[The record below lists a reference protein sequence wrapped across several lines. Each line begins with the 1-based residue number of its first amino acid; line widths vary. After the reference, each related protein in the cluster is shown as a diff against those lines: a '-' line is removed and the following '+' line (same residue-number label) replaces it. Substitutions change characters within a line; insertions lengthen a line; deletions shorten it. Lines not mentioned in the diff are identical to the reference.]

1 MIIWLASY
9 PKSGNTWLRFFIISL
24 LMGRKTNLNLNH
36 LKAIGAYP
44 EKSQFKGLLSNVL
57 DLDQVAKNWISSQ
70 NHINQQND
78 SLRFLKT
85 HNIFGKFK
93 NHPFTDGKNT
103 LASIHIVRDPRNVIT
118 SIKNHFNIANYK
130 DAKKFLFNKGQVLT
144 LSENEK
150 EKFMNREKHSL
161 PQIIGSWKTHYLS
174 WKSMKKNYLLI
185 KYENLVS
192 EPDKE
197 FRKIT
202 KYLNDV
208 MHIKIKEDKIDH
220 AIKSNSFENLKKIEN
235 RDGFKEAIK
244 DKGSG
249 EVKRFFNLG
258 PNNKWEKILDSEI
271 KDEIEKKFNVEMKE
285 LGYL

>member
-1 MIIWLASY
+1 MIIWLTSY
-9 PKSGNTWLRFFIISL
+9 PKSGNTWVRSFLVSLLYNKKNETNLEGLNNIPQYPLRSHFNNLLDNIDDINEVSSKWIISQK
-24 LMGRKTNLNLNH
+24 RINSDK
-36 LKAIGAYP
+36 
-44 EKSQFKGLLSNVL
+44 
-57 DLDQVAKNWISSQ
+57 KNK
-70 NHINQQND
+70 
-78 SLRFLKT
+78 FFKT
-85 HNIFGKFK
+85 HHALCKIGKFS
-93 NHPFTDGKNT
+93 FTNYETSLG
-103 LASIHIVRDPRNVIT
+103 AIHIVRDPRNIIN
-118 SIKNHFNIANYK
+118 SILYHYSKKSFLEAK
-130 DAKKFLFNKGQVLT
+130 EFMLDETRALGKKFDPNSPSVNQDMFTVLT
-144 LSENEK
+144 
-150 EKFMNREKHSL
+150 
-161 PQIIGSWKTHYLS
+161 SWKTHYNS
-174 WKSMKKNYLLI
+174 WKNFKKNYLLI

-208 MHIKIKEDKIDH
+208 MHIKIEEDKIDH

-244 DKGSG
+244 DKSSG

>member
-1 MIIWLASY
+1 MIIWLTSY
-9 PKSGNTWLRFFIISL
+9 PKSGNTWVRSFLVSL
-24 LMGRKTNLNLNH
+24 LYNKENKTNLEGLNNIPQYPLRSHFNNLLDNIDDINEVSS
-36 LKAIGAYP
+36 KWII
-44 EKSQFKGLLSNVL
+44 SQKRINS
-57 DLDQVAKNWISSQ
+57 DKKNK
-70 NHINQQND
+70 
-78 SLRFLKT
+78 FFKT
-85 HNIFGKFK
+85 HHALCKIGKFS
-93 NHPFTDGKNT
+93 FTNYETSLG
-103 LASIHIVRDPRNVIT
+103 AIHIVRDPRNIIN
-118 SIKNHFNIANYK
+118 SILYHYSKKSLLEAKEFMLDETRALG
-130 DAKKFLFNKGQVLT
+130 KKFDPNSPSVNQDMFTVLT
-144 LSENEK
+144 
-150 EKFMNREKHSL
+150 
-161 PQIIGSWKTHYLS
+161 SWKTHYLS
-174 WKSMKKNYLLI
+174 WKNFKKNYLLI

-208 MHIKIKEDKIDH
+208 MHIKIEEDKIDH

>member
-1 MIIWLASY
+1 MIIWLTSY
-9 PKSGNTWLRFFIISL
+9 PKSGNTWVRSFLVSLLYNKKNETNLEGLNNIPQYPLRSHFNNLLDNIDDINEVSSKWIISQK
-24 LMGRKTNLNLNH
+24 RINSDK
-36 LKAIGAYP
+36 
-44 EKSQFKGLLSNVL
+44 
-57 DLDQVAKNWISSQ
+57 KNK
-70 NHINQQND
+70 
-78 SLRFLKT
+78 FFKT
-85 HNIFGKFK
+85 HHALCKIGKFS
-93 NHPFTDGKNT
+93 FTNYETSLG
-103 LASIHIVRDPRNVIT
+103 AIHIVRDPRNIIN
-118 SIKNHFNIANYK
+118 SILYHYSKKSFLEAK
-130 DAKKFLFNKGQVLT
+130 EFMLDETRALGKKFDPNSPSVNQDMFTVLT
-144 LSENEK
+144 
-150 EKFMNREKHSL
+150 
-161 PQIIGSWKTHYLS
+161 SWKTHYLS
-174 WKSMKKNYLLI
+174 WKNFKKNYLLI

-208 MHIKIKEDKIDH
+208 MHIKIEEDKIDH

-244 DKGSG
+244 DKSSG
-249 EVKRFFNLG
+249 EVKSFFNLG

>member
-1 MIIWLASY
+1 MIIWLTSY
-9 PKSGNTWLRFFIISL
+9 PKSGNTWVRSFLVSLLYNKKNETNLEGLNNIPQYPLRTHFNNLLDNIDDINEVSSKWIISQK
-24 LMGRKTNLNLNH
+24 RINSDK
-36 LKAIGAYP
+36 
-44 EKSQFKGLLSNVL
+44 
-57 DLDQVAKNWISSQ
+57 KNK
-70 NHINQQND
+70 
-78 SLRFLKT
+78 FLKT
-85 HNIFGKFK
+85 HHALCKIGKFS
-93 NHPFTDGKNT
+93 FTNYETSLG
-103 LASIHIVRDPRNVIT
+103 AIHIVRDPRNIIN
-118 SIKNHFNIANYK
+118 SILYHYSKKSFLEAK
-130 DAKKFLFNKGQVLT
+130 EFMLDETRALGKKFDPNSPSVNQDMFTVLT
-144 LSENEK
+144 
-150 EKFMNREKHSL
+150 
-161 PQIIGSWKTHYLS
+161 SWKTHYNS
-174 WKSMKKNYLLI
+174 WKNFKKNYLLI

-192 EPDKE
+192 EPNKE

-208 MHIKIKEDKIDH
+208 MHIKIEEDEIDH

-244 DKGSG
+244 DKSSG

>member
-1 MIIWLASY
+1 MIIWLTSY
-9 PKSGNTWLRFFIISL
+9 PKSGNTWVRSFLVSLLYNKKNETNLEGLNNIPQYPLRSHFNNLLDNIDDINEVSSKWIISQK
-24 LMGRKTNLNLNH
+24 RINSDK
-36 LKAIGAYP
+36 
-44 EKSQFKGLLSNVL
+44 
-57 DLDQVAKNWISSQ
+57 KNK
-70 NHINQQND
+70 
-78 SLRFLKT
+78 FFKT
-85 HNIFGKFK
+85 HHALCKIGKFS
-93 NHPFTDGKNT
+93 FTNYETSLG
-103 LASIHIVRDPRNVIT
+103 AIHIVRDPRNIIN
-118 SIKNHFNIANYK
+118 SILYHYSKKSFLEAK
-130 DAKKFLFNKGQVLT
+130 EFMLDETRALGKKFDPNSPSVNQDMFTVLT
-144 LSENEK
+144 
-150 EKFMNREKHSL
+150 
-161 PQIIGSWKTHYLS
+161 SWKTHYLS
-174 WKSMKKNYLLI
+174 WKNFKKNYLLI

>member
-1 MIIWLASY
+1 MIIWLTSY
-9 PKSGNTWLRFFIISL
+9 PKSGNTWVRSFLVSLLYNKKNETNLEGLNNIPQYPLRSHFNNLLDNIDDINEVSSKWIISQK
-24 LMGRKTNLNLNH
+24 RINSDK
-36 LKAIGAYP
+36 
-44 EKSQFKGLLSNVL
+44 
-57 DLDQVAKNWISSQ
+57 KNK
-70 NHINQQND
+70 
-78 SLRFLKT
+78 FLKT
-85 HNIFGKFK
+85 HHALCKIGKFS
-93 NHPFTDGKNT
+93 FTNYETSLG
-103 LASIHIVRDPRNVIT
+103 AIHIVRDPRNIIN
-118 SIKNHFNIANYK
+118 SILYHYSKKSFLEAK
-130 DAKKFLFNKGQVLT
+130 EFMLDETRALGKKFDPNSPSVNQDMFTVLT
-144 LSENEK
+144 
-150 EKFMNREKHSL
+150 
-161 PQIIGSWKTHYLS
+161 SWKTHYLS
-174 WKSMKKNYLLI
+174 WKNFKKNYLLI

-208 MHIKIKEDKIDH
+208 MHIKIEEDEIDH

-244 DKGSG
+244 DKSSG

>member
-1 MIIWLASY
+1 MIIWLTSY
-9 PKSGNTWLRFFIISL
+9 PKSGNTWVRSFLVSLLYNKKNETNLEGLNNIHQYPLRSHFNNLLDNIDDINEVSSKWIISQK
-24 LMGRKTNLNLNH
+24 RINLD
-36 LKAIGAYP
+36 K
-44 EKSQFKGLLSNVL
+44 
-57 DLDQVAKNWISSQ
+57 KNK
-70 NHINQQND
+70 
-78 SLRFLKT
+78 FLKT
-85 HNIFGKFK
+85 HHALCKIGKFS
-93 NHPFTDGKNT
+93 FTNYETSLG
-103 LASIHIVRDPRNVIT
+103 AIHIVRDPRNIIN
-118 SIKNHFNIANYK
+118 SILYHYSKKSFLEAK
-130 DAKKFLFNKGQVLT
+130 EFMLDETRALGKKFDPNSPTVNQDMFTILT
-144 LSENEK
+144 
-150 EKFMNREKHSL
+150 
-161 PQIIGSWKTHYLS
+161 SWKTHYLS
-174 WKSMKKNYLLI
+174 WKNFKKNYLLI

-202 KYLNDV
+202 KYLSDV
-208 MHIKIKEDKIDH
+208 MHIKVEEDKIDH

-258 PNNKWEKILDSEI
+258 PNNQWEKILDSEI

>member
-1 MIIWLASY
+1 MIIWLTSY
-9 PKSGNTWLRFFIISL
+9 PKSGNTWVRSFLVSLLYNKKNETNLEGLNNIPQYPLRSHFNNLLDNIDDINEVSSKWIISQK
-24 LMGRKTNLNLNH
+24 RINSDK
-36 LKAIGAYP
+36 
-44 EKSQFKGLLSNVL
+44 
-57 DLDQVAKNWISSQ
+57 KNK
-70 NHINQQND
+70 
-78 SLRFLKT
+78 FFKT
-85 HNIFGKFK
+85 HHALCKIGKFS
-93 NHPFTDGKNT
+93 FTNYETSLG
-103 LASIHIVRDPRNVIT
+103 AIHIVRDPRNIIN
-118 SIKNHFNIANYK
+118 SILYHYSKKSFLEAK
-130 DAKKFLFNKGQVLT
+130 EFMLDETRALGKKFDPNSPSVNQDMFTVLT
-144 LSENEK
+144 
-150 EKFMNREKHSL
+150 
-161 PQIIGSWKTHYLS
+161 SWKTHYLS
-174 WKSMKKNYLLI
+174 WKNFKKNYLLI

-244 DKGSG
+244 DRGSG
-249 EVKRFFNLG
+249 EVRRFFNLG
-258 PNNKWEKILDSEI
+258 PINKWEKILDSEI

>member
-1 MIIWLASY
+1 MIIWLTSY
-9 PKSGNTWLRFFIISL
+9 PKSGNTWVRSFLVSLLYNKKNETNLEGLNNIPQYPLRSHFNNLLDNIDDINEVSSKWIISQK
-24 LMGRKTNLNLNH
+24 RINLD
-36 LKAIGAYP
+36 K
-44 EKSQFKGLLSNVL
+44 
-57 DLDQVAKNWISSQ
+57 KNK
-70 NHINQQND
+70 
-78 SLRFLKT
+78 FFKT
-85 HNIFGKFK
+85 HHALCKIGKFS
-93 NHPFTDGKNT
+93 FTNYETSLG
-103 LASIHIVRDPRNVIT
+103 AIHIVRDPRNIIN
-118 SIKNHFNIANYK
+118 SILYHYSKKSLLEAKEFMLDETRALG
-130 DAKKFLFNKGQVLT
+130 KKFDPNSPSVNQDMFTVLT
-144 LSENEK
+144 
-150 EKFMNREKHSL
+150 
-161 PQIIGSWKTHYLS
+161 SWKTHYLS
-174 WKSMKKNYLLI
+174 WKNFKKNYLLI

-208 MHIKIKEDKIDH
+208 MHIKIEEDKIDH

>member
-1 MIIWLASY
+1 MIIWLTSY
-9 PKSGNTWLRFFIISL
+9 PKSGNTWVRSFLVSLLYNKKNETNLEGLNNIPQYPLRSHFNNLLDNIDDINEVSSKWIISQK
-24 LMGRKTNLNLNH
+24 RINSDK
-36 LKAIGAYP
+36 
-44 EKSQFKGLLSNVL
+44 
-57 DLDQVAKNWISSQ
+57 KNK
-70 NHINQQND
+70 
-78 SLRFLKT
+78 FFKT
-85 HNIFGKFK
+85 HHALCKIGKFS
-93 NHPFTDGKNT
+93 FTNYETSLG
-103 LASIHIVRDPRNVIT
+103 AIHIVRDPRNIIN
-118 SIKNHFNIANYK
+118 SILYHYSKKSFLEAK
-130 DAKKFLFNKGQVLT
+130 EFMLDETRALGKKFDPNSPSVNQDMFTVLT
-144 LSENEK
+144 
-150 EKFMNREKHSL
+150 
-161 PQIIGSWKTHYLS
+161 SWKTHYNS
-174 WKSMKKNYLLI
+174 WKNFKKNYLLI

-192 EPDKE
+192 EPNKE

-208 MHIKIKEDKIDH
+208 MHIKIEEDEIDH

-244 DKGSG
+244 DKSSG

>member
-1 MIIWLASY
+1 MIIWLTSY
-9 PKSGNTWLRFFIISL
+9 PKSGNTWVRSFLVSLLYNKKNETNLEGLNNIPQYPLRSHFNNLLDNIDDINEVSSKWIISQK
-24 LMGRKTNLNLNH
+24 RINSDK
-36 LKAIGAYP
+36 
-44 EKSQFKGLLSNVL
+44 
-57 DLDQVAKNWISSQ
+57 KNK
-70 NHINQQND
+70 
-78 SLRFLKT
+78 FFKT
-85 HNIFGKFK
+85 HHALCKIGKFS
-93 NHPFTDGKNT
+93 FTNYETSLG
-103 LASIHIVRDPRNVIT
+103 AIHIVRDPRNIINSILYHYSKKSFLEAKEFMLDETRALGKKFDPNSPSVNQDMFTVIT
-118 SIKNHFNIANYK
+118 
-130 DAKKFLFNKGQVLT
+130 
-144 LSENEK
+144 
-150 EKFMNREKHSL
+150 
-161 PQIIGSWKTHYLS
+161 SWKTHYLS
-174 WKSMKKNYLLI
+174 WKNFKKNYLLI

-208 MHIKIKEDKIDH
+208 MHIKIEEDKIDH
-220 AIKSNSFENLKKIEN
+220 AIESNSFENLKKIEN

>member
-1 MIIWLASY
+1 MIIWLTSY
-9 PKSGNTWLRFFIISL
+9 PKSGNTWVRSFLVSL
-24 LMGRKTNLNLNH
+24 LYNKENKTNLEGLNNIPQYPLRSHFNNLLDNIDDINEVSS
-36 LKAIGAYP
+36 KWII
-44 EKSQFKGLLSNVL
+44 SQKRINS
-57 DLDQVAKNWISSQ
+57 DKKNK
-70 NHINQQND
+70 
-78 SLRFLKT
+78 FFKT
-85 HNIFGKFK
+85 HHALCKIGKFS
-93 NHPFTDGKNT
+93 FTNYETSLG
-103 LASIHIVRDPRNVIT
+103 AIHIVRDPRNIIN
-118 SIKNHFNIANYK
+118 SILYHYSKKSFLEAK
-130 DAKKFLFNKGQVLT
+130 EFMLDETRALGKKFDPNSPSVNQDMFTVLT
-144 LSENEK
+144 
-150 EKFMNREKHSL
+150 
-161 PQIIGSWKTHYLS
+161 SWKTHYLS
-174 WKSMKKNYLLI
+174 WKNFKKNYLLI

-208 MHIKIKEDKIDH
+208 MHIKIEEDKIDH
-220 AIKSNSFENLKKIEN
+220 AIESNSFENLKKIEN

>member
-1 MIIWLASY
+1 MIIWLTSY
-9 PKSGNTWLRFFIISL
+9 PKSGNTWVRSFLVSLLYNKKNETNLERLNNIPQYPLRSHFNNLLDNIDDINEVSSKWIISQK
-24 LMGRKTNLNLNH
+24 RINSDK
-36 LKAIGAYP
+36 
-44 EKSQFKGLLSNVL
+44 
-57 DLDQVAKNWISSQ
+57 KNK
-70 NHINQQND
+70 
-78 SLRFLKT
+78 FFKT
-85 HNIFGKFK
+85 HHALCKIGKFS
-93 NHPFTDGKNT
+93 FTNYETSLG
-103 LASIHIVRDPRNVIT
+103 AIHIVRDARNIIN
-118 SIKNHFNIANYK
+118 SILYHYSKKSFLEAK
-130 DAKKFLFNKGQVLT
+130 EFMLDETRALGKKFDPNSPSVNQDMFTVL
-144 LSENEK
+144 S
-150 EKFMNREKHSL
+150 
-161 PQIIGSWKTHYLS
+161 SWKTHYLS
-174 WKSMKKNYLLI
+174 WKNFKKNYLLI

-208 MHIKIKEDKIDH
+208 MHIKTEEDKIDH

>member
-1 MIIWLASY
+1 MIIWLTSY
-9 PKSGNTWLRFFIISL
+9 PKSGNTWVRSFLVSLLYNKKNETNLEGLNNIPQYPLRSHFNNLLDNIDDINEVSSKWIISQK
-24 LMGRKTNLNLNH
+24 RINSDK
-36 LKAIGAYP
+36 
-44 EKSQFKGLLSNVL
+44 
-57 DLDQVAKNWISSQ
+57 KNK
-70 NHINQQND
+70 
-78 SLRFLKT
+78 FFKT
-85 HNIFGKFK
+85 HHALCKIGKFS
-93 NHPFTDGKNT
+93 FTNYETSLG
-103 LASIHIVRDPRNVIT
+103 AIHIVRDPRNIIN
-118 SIKNHFNIANYK
+118 SILYHYSKKSFLEAK
-130 DAKKFLFNKGQVLT
+130 EFMLDETRALGKKFDPNSPSVNQDMFTVLT
-144 LSENEK
+144 
-150 EKFMNREKHSL
+150 
-161 PQIIGSWKTHYLS
+161 SWKTHYNS
-174 WKSMKKNYLLI
+174 WKNFKKNYLLI

-192 EPDKE
+192 EPNKE

-208 MHIKIKEDKIDH
+208 MHIKIEEDKIDH

-244 DKGSG
+244 DKSSG

>member
-1 MIIWLASY
+1 MIIWLTSY
-9 PKSGNTWLRFFIISL
+9 PKSGNTWVRSFLVSLLYNKKNETNLEGLNNIPQYPLRSHFNNLLDNIDDINEVSSKWIISQK
-24 LMGRKTNLNLNH
+24 RINSDK
-36 LKAIGAYP
+36 
-44 EKSQFKGLLSNVL
+44 
-57 DLDQVAKNWISSQ
+57 KNK
-70 NHINQQND
+70 
-78 SLRFLKT
+78 FLKT
-85 HNIFGKFK
+85 HHALCKIGKFS
-93 NHPFTDGKNT
+93 FTNYETSLG
-103 LASIHIVRDPRNVIT
+103 AIHIVRDPRNIIN
-118 SIKNHFNIANYK
+118 SILYHYSKKSFLEAK
-130 DAKKFLFNKGQVLT
+130 EFMLDETRALGKKFDPNSPSVNQDMFTVLT
-144 LSENEK
+144 
-150 EKFMNREKHSL
+150 
-161 PQIIGSWKTHYLS
+161 SWKTHYLS
-174 WKSMKKNYLLI
+174 WKNFKKNYLLI

-208 MHIKIKEDKIDH
+208 MHIKIEEDKIDH

>member
-1 MIIWLASY
+1 MIIWLTSY
-9 PKSGNTWLRFFIISL
+9 PKSGNTWVRSFLVSLLYNKKNETNLEGLNNIPQYPLRSHFNNLLDNIDDINEVSSKWIISQK
-24 LMGRKTNLNLNH
+24 RINSDK
-36 LKAIGAYP
+36 
-44 EKSQFKGLLSNVL
+44 
-57 DLDQVAKNWISSQ
+57 KNK
-70 NHINQQND
+70 
-78 SLRFLKT
+78 FFKT
-85 HNIFGKFK
+85 HHALCKIGKFS
-93 NHPFTDGKNT
+93 FTNYETSLG
-103 LASIHIVRDPRNVIT
+103 AIHIVRDPRNIIN
-118 SIKNHFNIANYK
+118 SILYHYSKKSLLEAKEFMLDETRALG
-130 DAKKFLFNKGQVLT
+130 KKFDPNSPSVNQDMFTVLT
-144 LSENEK
+144 
-150 EKFMNREKHSL
+150 
-161 PQIIGSWKTHYLS
+161 SWKTHYLS
-174 WKSMKKNYLLI
+174 WKNFKKNYLLI

-208 MHIKIKEDKIDH
+208 MHIKIEEDEIDH

>member
-1 MIIWLASY
+1 MIIWLTSY
-9 PKSGNTWLRFFIISL
+9 PKSGNTWVRSFLVSL
-24 LMGRKTNLNLNH
+24 LYNKKNKTNLEGLNNIPQYPLRSHFNNLLDNIDDINEVSS
-36 LKAIGAYP
+36 KWII
-44 EKSQFKGLLSNVL
+44 SQKRINS
-57 DLDQVAKNWISSQ
+57 DKKNK
-70 NHINQQND
+70 
-78 SLRFLKT
+78 FFKT
-85 HNIFGKFK
+85 HHALCKIGKFS
-93 NHPFTDGKNT
+93 FTNYETSLG
-103 LASIHIVRDPRNVIT
+103 AIHIVRDPRNIIN
-118 SIKNHFNIANYK
+118 SILYHYSKKSLLEAKEFMLDETRALG
-130 DAKKFLFNKGQVLT
+130 KKFDPNSPSVNQDMFTVLT
-144 LSENEK
+144 
-150 EKFMNREKHSL
+150 
-161 PQIIGSWKTHYLS
+161 SWKTHYLS
-174 WKSMKKNYLLI
+174 WKNFKKNYLLI

-208 MHIKIKEDKIDH
+208 MHIKIEEDKIDH
-220 AIKSNSFENLKKIEN
+220 AIESNSFENLKKIEN

>member
-1 MIIWLASY
+1 MIIWLTSY
-9 PKSGNTWLRFFIISL
+9 PKSGNTWVRSFLVSLLYNKKNETNLEGLNNIPQYPLRSHFNNLLDNIDDINEVSSKWIISQK
-24 LMGRKTNLNLNH
+24 RINSDK
-36 LKAIGAYP
+36 
-44 EKSQFKGLLSNVL
+44 
-57 DLDQVAKNWISSQ
+57 KNK
-70 NHINQQND
+70 
-78 SLRFLKT
+78 FFKT
-85 HNIFGKFK
+85 HHALCKIGKFS
-93 NHPFTDGKNT
+93 FTNYETSLG
-103 LASIHIVRDPRNVIT
+103 AIHIVRDPRNIIN
-118 SIKNHFNIANYK
+118 SILYHYSKKSFLEAK
-130 DAKKFLFNKGQVLT
+130 EFMLDETRALGKKFDPNSPSVNQDMFTVLT
-144 LSENEK
+144 
-150 EKFMNREKHSL
+150 
-161 PQIIGSWKTHYLS
+161 SWKTHYLS
-174 WKSMKKNYLLI
+174 WKNFKKNYLLI

-208 MHIKIKEDKIDH
+208 MHIKIEEDKIDH

-244 DKGSG
+244 DKVSG

>member
-1 MIIWLASY
+1 MIIWLTSY
-9 PKSGNTWLRFFIISL
+9 PKSGNTWVRSFLVSLLYNKKNETNLEGLNNIPQYPLRSHFNNLLDNIDDINEVSSKWIISQK
-24 LMGRKTNLNLNH
+24 RINLD
-36 LKAIGAYP
+36 K
-44 EKSQFKGLLSNVL
+44 
-57 DLDQVAKNWISSQ
+57 KNK
-70 NHINQQND
+70 
-78 SLRFLKT
+78 FLKT
-85 HNIFGKFK
+85 HHALCKIGKFS
-93 NHPFTDGKNT
+93 FTNYETSLG
-103 LASIHIVRDPRNVIT
+103 AIHIVRDPRNIIN
-118 SIKNHFNIANYK
+118 SILYHYSKKSFLEAK
-130 DAKKFLFNKGQVLT
+130 EFMLDETRALGKKFDPNSPSVNQDMFTILT
-144 LSENEK
+144 
-150 EKFMNREKHSL
+150 
-161 PQIIGSWKTHYLS
+161 SWKTHYLS
-174 WKSMKKNYLLI
+174 WKNFKKNYLLI

-192 EPDKE
+192 EPNKE

-208 MHIKIKEDKIDH
+208 MHIKIEEDEIDH

-244 DKGSG
+244 DKSSG

>member
-1 MIIWLASY
+1 MIIWLTSY
-9 PKSGNTWLRFFIISL
+9 PKSGNTWVRSFLVSL
-24 LMGRKTNLNLNH
+24 LYNKKNKTNLEGLNNIPQYPLRSHFNNLLDNIDDINEVSS
-36 LKAIGAYP
+36 KWII
-44 EKSQFKGLLSNVL
+44 SQKRINS
-57 DLDQVAKNWISSQ
+57 DKKNK
-70 NHINQQND
+70 
-78 SLRFLKT
+78 FFKT
-85 HNIFGKFK
+85 HHALCKIGKFS
-93 NHPFTDGKNT
+93 FTNYETSLG
-103 LASIHIVRDPRNVIT
+103 AIHIVRDPRNIIN
-118 SIKNHFNIANYK
+118 SILYHYSKKSFLEAK
-130 DAKKFLFNKGQVLT
+130 EFMLDETRALGKKFDPNSPSVNQDMFTVLT
-144 LSENEK
+144 
-150 EKFMNREKHSL
+150 
-161 PQIIGSWKTHYLS
+161 SWKTHYLS
-174 WKSMKKNYLLI
+174 WKNFKKNYLLI

-208 MHIKIKEDKIDH
+208 MHIKIEEDKIDH
-220 AIKSNSFENLKKIEN
+220 AIESNSFENLKKIEN

>member
-1 MIIWLASY
+1 MIIWLTSY
-9 PKSGNTWLRFFIISL
+9 PKSGNTWVRSFLVSL
-24 LMGRKTNLNLNH
+24 LYNKENKTNLEGLNNIPQYPLRSHFNNLLDNIDDINEVSS
-36 LKAIGAYP
+36 KWII
-44 EKSQFKGLLSNVL
+44 SQKRINS
-57 DLDQVAKNWISSQ
+57 DKKNK
-70 NHINQQND
+70 
-78 SLRFLKT
+78 FFKT
-85 HNIFGKFK
+85 HHALCKIGKFS
-93 NHPFTDGKNT
+93 FTNYETSLG
-103 LASIHIVRDPRNVIT
+103 AIHIVRDPRNIIN
-118 SIKNHFNIANYK
+118 SILYHYSKKSLLEAKEFMLDETRALG
-130 DAKKFLFNKGQVLT
+130 KKFDPNSPSVNQDMFTVLT
-144 LSENEK
+144 
-150 EKFMNREKHSL
+150 
-161 PQIIGSWKTHYLS
+161 SWKTHYLS
-174 WKSMKKNYLLI
+174 WKNFKKNYLLI

-197 FRKIT
+197 LRKIT

-208 MHIKIKEDKIDH
+208 MHIKIEEDEIDH

>member
-1 MIIWLASY
+1 MIIWLTSY
-9 PKSGNTWLRFFIISL
+9 PKSGNTWVRSFLVSLLYNKKNETNLEGLNNIPQYPLRSHFNNLLDNIDDINEVSSKWIISQK
-24 LMGRKTNLNLNH
+24 RINSDK
-36 LKAIGAYP
+36 
-44 EKSQFKGLLSNVL
+44 
-57 DLDQVAKNWISSQ
+57 KNK
-70 NHINQQND
+70 
-78 SLRFLKT
+78 FFKT
-85 HNIFGKFK
+85 HHALCKIGKFS
-93 NHPFTDGKNT
+93 FTNYETSLG
-103 LASIHIVRDPRNVIT
+103 AIHIVRDPRNIIN
-118 SIKNHFNIANYK
+118 SILYHYSKKNLLE
-130 DAKKFLFNKGQVLT
+130 AKEFMLDETRALGKRFDPNSPSVNQDMFTVLT
-144 LSENEK
+144 
-150 EKFMNREKHSL
+150 
-161 PQIIGSWKTHYLS
+161 SWKTHYLS
-174 WKSMKKNYLLI
+174 WKNFKKNYLLI

-208 MHIKIKEDKIDH
+208 MHIKIEEDKIDH

>member
-1 MIIWLASY
+1 MIIWLTSY
-9 PKSGNTWLRFFIISL
+9 PKSGNTWVRSFLVSLLYNKENQTNLEGLNYIPQYPLRSHFNNLLDNIDDINEVSSKWIISQK
-24 LMGRKTNLNLNH
+24 RINSDK
-36 LKAIGAYP
+36 
-44 EKSQFKGLLSNVL
+44 
-57 DLDQVAKNWISSQ
+57 KNK
-70 NHINQQND
+70 
-78 SLRFLKT
+78 FFKT
-85 HNIFGKFK
+85 HHALCKIGKFS
-93 NHPFTDGKNT
+93 FTNYETSLG
-103 LASIHIVRDPRNVIT
+103 AIHIVRDPRNIIN
-118 SIKNHFNIANYK
+118 SILYHYSKKSFLEAK
-130 DAKKFLFNKGQVLT
+130 EFMLDETRALGKKFDPNSPSVNQDMFTVLT
-144 LSENEK
+144 
-150 EKFMNREKHSL
+150 
-161 PQIIGSWKTHYLS
+161 SWKTHYLS
-174 WKSMKKNYLLI
+174 WKNFKKNYLLI

-208 MHIKIKEDKIDH
+208 MHIKIEEDKIDH